1 MPKIVVD
8 TSIIINGQII
18 KQIESGQI
26 KDSEIIIPIAVL
38 DELQSQASQKREQG
52 FVGLVEIKK
61 LKEFEKE
68 GISIRFD
75 GIRPSLDEIRLAD
88 RGRIDA
94 IIKDV
99 AKQNN
104 AILYTSDN
112 VQALVAQAE
121 GIEVTYIKPEI
132 KQTTLDFLRFFD
144 SETMSVHLKV
154 GRKPMA
160 KRGGPGVFK
169 LSLIHI

>member
-75 GIRPSLDEIRLAD
+75 GVRPSLDEIRLAD
-88 RGRIDA
+88 RGRI
-94 IIKDV
+94 
-99 AKQNN
+99 
-104 AILYTSDN
+104 
-112 VQALVAQAE
+112 
-121 GIEVTYIKPEI
+121 
-132 KQTTLDFLRFFD
+132 
-144 SETMSVHLKV
+144 
-154 GRKPMA
+154 
-160 KRGGPGVFK
+160 
-169 LSLIHI
+169 

>member
-61 LKEFEKE
+61 LKEFQK
-68 GISIRFD
+68 
-75 GIRPSLDEIRLAD
+75 
-88 RGRIDA
+88 
-94 IIKDV
+94 
-99 AKQNN
+99 
-104 AILYTSDN
+104 
-112 VQALVAQAE
+112 
-121 GIEVTYIKPEI
+121 
-132 KQTTLDFLRFFD
+132 
-144 SETMSVHLKV
+144 
-154 GRKPMA
+154 
-160 KRGGPGVFK
+160 
-169 LSLIHI
+169 